1 MSSNQITNIKSEDKS
16 NSVVKTESNA
26 GAASGAS
33 SSSASGSRV
42 SMANSGRAVWL
53 VRVPEFVMEA
63 WRTLPGDSALGQLR
77 VHADGKL
84 SLQLANPRD
93 SDAQAAVSIPTEYV
107 MACDAKPAPM
117 ELFSE
122 TDELPAEYAFEGLV
136 EQRCDVTPVVNEQ
149 YGRLMAERRS
159 AVARDAKRPRV
170 LLDTE
175 KRIVG
180 VGLTKARR
188 TQMEQASLISTK
200 ARSNKDRNRV
210 QMPARDLT
218 AKILALFERTPELP
232 IADIDH
238 ECQQPINYLKDV
250 LATVADFVRARKV
263 WVLKPEYR
271 HAPADAAT
279 ASTSGNNKL
288 HALGNDDDDVE

>member
-1 MSSNQITNIKSEDKS
+1 M
-16 NSVVKTESNA
+16 
-26 GAASGAS
+26 S
-33 SSSASGSRV
+33 SSSTNPKIKVKSEAVKSESNPTPSTTTTTTVASASRV
-42 SMANSGRAVWL
+42 DMSNSQRAVWL

-63 WRTLPGDSALGQLR
+63 WRTQPGDSALGELR

-84 SLQLANPRD
+84 SLNLVNPRD
-93 SDAQAAVSIPTEYV
+93 HDAGAVAIPTQYAV
-107 MACDAKPAPM
+107 ACDDKPAPM

-122 TDELPAEYAFEGLV
+122 TATAAATEFAFDGLV

-159 AVARDAKRPRV
+159 AAARDAKRPRV

-218 AKILALFERTPELP
+218 TKILALFERTPELP

-238 ECQQPINYLKDV
+238 ECQQPMNYLKDV

-271 HAPADAAT
+271 HAPADAAAT
-279 ASTSGNNKL
+279 AATLSNK
-288 HALGNDDDDVE
+288 HALGDDDDVE